1 MFRRAFVL
9 LAGTLALAACTTVPE
24 TGAGGYPPSILNP
37 GPSAAPG
44 AIPLTS
50 APVPAPAGRAV
61 AILAPL
67 TGVNAERGLALVR
80 AAQLALEPAGSP
92 PLDVRDT
99 AGTPQGAAAAAQ
111 AAIAAG
117 DGLILGPL
125 TTAETAA
132 AAGPARAA
140 GVPVLAFTSDPAQ
153 AQPGVWPLG
162 LTPAQQVRRM
172 VGAVLT
178 HGKNR
183 FAALLPRSDFGNA
196 LGGALTQVATAAGA
210 PPPDVRFYES
220 GNQPI
225 ADAVRDISGYTER
238 RGPLEAEL
246 KAARARHDAE
256 GRRLAADL
264 ARQTVKAAPFDALL
278 LADTGDHLAWLSSF
292 LPYYDLAPDSVRVLG
307 PALWAEPSTRAGAEL
322 TGAWYAAPDPA
333 GRAAFTAAY
342 TAKYGSPA
350 PGLADFAYDAASIA
364 RVLAEGG
371 GYAPAALCRP
381 EGFTGTDGL
390 LALQADGTVRR
401 GLALFEIQRGGA
413 AMIEPAPDNMSAP
426 GV

>member
-1 MFRRAFVL
+1 L
-9 LAGTLALAACTTVPE
+9 
-24 TGAGGYPPSILNP
+24 YPPSVLNP
-37 GPSAAPG
+37 GAPAAP
-44 AIPLTS
+44 L
-50 APVPAPAGRAV
+50 APPGTAPAGRGV

-99 AGTPQGAAAAAQ
+99 AGTPQGAAAAAE

-117 DGLILGPL
+117 DGLIVGPL
-125 TTAETAA
+125 TSAETAA
-132 AAGPARAA
+132 VAAPARRA
-140 GVPVLAFTSDPAQ
+140 GVAVLAFTSDPAQ

-172 VGAVLT
+172 VGAVLA

-183 FAALLPRSDFGNA
+183 FAALLPRTDFGTA
-196 LGGALTQVATAAGA
+196 MGGALTQVVANAGA
-210 PPPDVRFYES
+210 PPPDVRFYDGS
-220 GNQPI
+220 NQAI
-225 ADAVRDISGYTER
+225 TAAVRDISGYAGR
-238 RGPLEAEL
+238 RAPLEAEL

-256 GRRLAADL
+256 GRRIAADL
-264 ARQTVKAAPFDALL
+264 ARQSVPAAPFDALL

-292 LPYYDLAPDSVRVLG
+292 LPYYDLGPDSVRVLG
-307 PALWAEPSTRAGAEL
+307 PALWAEPGTRTGAEL

-333 GRAAFTAAY
+333 ARATFTAAY
-342 TAKYGSPA
+342 NAKFGSPA

-364 RVLAEGG
+364 RVLAAGG
-371 GYAPAALCRP
+371 GYAQASLCRP
-381 EGFTGTDGL
+381 EGFAGTDGL
-390 LALQADGTVRR
+390 LALLPDGTVRR
-401 GLALFEIQRGGA
+401 GLALFEIQRGGP